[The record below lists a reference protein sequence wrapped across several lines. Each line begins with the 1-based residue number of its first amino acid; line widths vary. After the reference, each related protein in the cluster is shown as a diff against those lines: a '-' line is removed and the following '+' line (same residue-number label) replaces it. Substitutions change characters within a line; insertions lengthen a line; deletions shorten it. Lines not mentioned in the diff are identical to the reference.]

1 MSTCVAGRLVF
12 GLMLVQVVTAPGAVC
27 AQGTF
32 HVRPFVSATEVHESN
47 LFSTA
52 SDRQRDFIT
61 RFTPG
66 VESDYRSALW
76 TLFGRYTLD
85 VERFA
90 NHAELTTMDAR
101 QQAAVT
107 IGYRPR
113 PRVSVA
119 GGAEYLTTRTPR
131 ELNIATGLTF
141 TRARADRVL
150 THGSLTRQLDP
161 VTSGTIEYTFTRD
174 RLGRAFDAYTHA
186 ASLGASRRLSSR
198 TTVTGRYRTHGFA
211 FTGAVAARSVVMSHS
226 LTTGVTRAMTRSL
239 RVSIDAGPRVT
250 ADVVRAEVSASIDWN
265 GERADLSLAYGR
277 TQSTAIGLIGPADIQ
292 SLHATLA
299 RTLGRSLEVRLGPS
313 VFRSALAG
321 RRADVYVL
329 GAGVTQRFSNAFAL
343 DLAFDG
349 AVQYGTLLAGAAA
362 ETIPRHALMMR
373 FVAGPGGRP
382 R

>member
-1 MSTCVAGRLVF
+1 MSTWLAGRFVF

-32 HVRPFVSATEVHESN
+32 QVRPFVSATEVHESN

-90 NHAELTTMDAR
+90 NHAELTTTDAR

-107 IGYRPR
+107 IGYRPT

-119 GGAEYLTTRTPR
+119 GGADYLTTRTPR

-141 TRARADRVL
+141 TRARADRFL
-150 THGSLTRQLDP
+150 THASLTRQLDP
-161 VTSGTIEYTFTRD
+161 VSSGTIEYTFTRD
-174 RLGRAFDAYTHA
+174 RLGRAFDAYMHA

-198 TTVTGRYRTHGFA
+198 TTVTGRYRAHGFA

-226 LTTGVTRAMTRSL
+226 LTTGVKRAMTRSL
-239 RVSIDAGPRVT
+239 SVSIDAGPRVT
-250 ADVVRAEVSASIDWN
+250 ADVVRAEVSASIDWH

-277 TQSTAIGLIGPADIQ
+277 TQSTAIGLVGPADTQ

-299 RTLGRSLEVRLGPS
+299 RTLGRSLEVRLGPG

-329 GAGVTQRFSNAFAL
+329 GAGVRQRFSNAFAL

-349 AVQYGTLLAGAAA
+349 AVQHGTLLAGAAA
-362 ETIPRHALMMR
+362 ETIPHHALMMR